1 MPSGTVA
8 SDPFLRRR
16 SDQEPTTTEVDVS
29 VDMSATLGQVLGRYE
44 GEGVWVDETGQTK
57 LDNIEMRIEV
67 RPDGRFNKWFK
78 HDFVKEGIATEQFV
92 VLEPRGAGVLGVSM
106 DVAPITGR
114 GYFTGDALHYE
125 LEIPGNRVEVSV
137 LFNESGSV
145 TVVGSSEKN
154 KEGRFI
160 WWRER
165 LAYRGA

>member
-1 MPSGTVA
+1 
-8 SDPFLRRR
+8 
-16 SDQEPTTTEVDVS
+16 VDVRA
-29 VDMSATLGQVLGRYE
+29 DTSATLGQVLGRYE
-44 GEGVWVDETGQTK
+44 GEGVWVDETGKTK
-57 LDNIEMRIEV
+57 PYIIEMRIEV

-78 HDFVKEGIATEQFV
+78 HDFVEEGVATEQFV
-92 VLEPRGAGVLGVSM
+92 VLEPRGAGVLGISM

-125 LEIPGNRVEVSV
+125 LEIPGNRVEVSM